1 MKSNE
6 LKIAKN
12 KFFTLE
18 TENRRKFYQ
27 VPKQFM
33 DKSSKY
39 FNMNLIS
46 KLLYGI
52 LLDRH
57 SLSIKNNW
65 LDKENRI
72 YFIFIQAE
80 LCDLLGVKDPKTVRK
95 YLKQLEEYNL
105 LYRKKQGKNLPDLLY
120 LLQIDTE
127 QNNISEDNNKTGKD
141 SPSKQGDIPSQDK
154 DDSPKNNTKINNI
167 DKNNTKKEKKS
178 IKEINK
184 DIVQI
189 NIETNSNL
197 SFSTLK
203 DKEKDLKVILPKEIY
218 PLATTPFIQRLKADR
233 DFKGLD
239 FDTKSYNSLID
250 AITITSEK
258 DKVEMLGISQYA
270 YFKNTLINIL
280 KMQKTINNN
289 KQNNYAD
296 EDILGW

>member
-27 VPKQFM
+27 VPKQIM

-105 LYRKKQGKNLPDLLY
+105 LYRR
-120 LLQIDTE
+120 
-127 QNNISEDNNKTGKD
+127 
-141 SPSKQGDIPSQDK
+141 KQGDIPSQDK
-154 DDSPKNNTKINNI
+154 DNSPNNNTKINNTN
-167 DKNNTKKEKKS
+167 KNNTKKEKKS
-178 IKEINK
+178 IKENNK

-258 DKVEMLGISQYA
+258 DKVEVLSMNQYS